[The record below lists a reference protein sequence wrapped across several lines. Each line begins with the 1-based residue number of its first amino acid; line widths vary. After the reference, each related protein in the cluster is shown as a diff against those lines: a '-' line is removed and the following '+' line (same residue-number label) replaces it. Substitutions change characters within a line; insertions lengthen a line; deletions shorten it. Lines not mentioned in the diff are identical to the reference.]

1 MMLAE
6 DVLGAIERVLP
17 HIRDAA
23 AVCEEQRAVGA
34 ETIARIAE
42 TGVFRIF
49 QPKRYGGMEGSIR
62 LFFDAIAAIGGACTS
77 TGWVCGVL
85 GTHQWVIA
93 NFPEEAQDDVWGTSP
108 GTLLSGTAAPGSVKA
123 VPVAGGY
130 RVTGTW
136 RFCSGSNHATWH
148 FGGATIV
155 EPGSG
160 MPDKAFFLLPVEEVR
175 FVDNWIV
182 NGLCGTASCD
192 GIADDVFVPA
202 HRVLAIADMIAGVT
216 PGQQVNSAP
225 LYRLPNATV
234 VGLGIAAP
242 PLGATSAALTSFIAD
257 SKTRERT
264 GGLMGD
270 SRKLW
275 ESPTLQL
282 RVAEA
287 SAMLEAARAL
297 IDRDLDETER
307 TNDAGELTVNTRVR
321 VRRDL
326 AFGVRTCVDVMA
338 MLYRSAGTEVMFPPN
353 PLERTWRD
361 VNAAAKHVG
370 LNWDNLGTAAGRH
383 LFGMDPRAQY

>member
-1 MMLAE
+1 
-6 DVLGAIERVLP
+6 
-17 HIRDAA
+17 
-23 AVCEEQRAVGA
+23 
-34 ETIARIAE
+34 
-42 TGVFRIF
+42 
-49 QPKRYGGMEGSIR
+49 MEGSIR
-62 LFFDAIAAIGGACTS
+62 LFFDAIAAIGGACAS

-93 NFPEEAQDDVWGTSP
+93 NFPEEAQDDVWGKSP
-108 GTLLSGTAAPGSVKA
+108 GTLLSGTAAPGSVTA

-130 RVTGTW
+130 NVTGTW
-136 RFCSGSNHATWH
+136 RFCSGSNHAAWH
-148 FGGATIV
+148 FGGATVV
-155 EPGSG
+155 EPPPGV
-160 MPDKAFFLLPVEEVR
+160 PDKAFFLLPVDDIT

-192 GIADDVFVPA
+192 GIADGVFVPQ
-202 HRVLAIADMIAGVT
+202 HRVLSIADMIAGVT
-216 PGQQVNSAP
+216 PGQRLNSAP

-242 PLGATSAALTSFIAD
+242 PLGATSAALDAFIAD
-257 SKTRERT
+257 TQTRERT

-287 SAMLEAARAL
+287 SAMLDAARAL
-297 IDRDLDETER
+297 IDRDLEETER
-307 TNDAGELTVNTRVR
+307 ANDAGELTVDTRVR

-326 AFGVRTCVDVMA
+326 SFGVRTCVEIMA

>member
-1 MMLAE
+1 MMVAE
-6 DVLGAIERVLP
+6 DVLGAIERILP
-17 HIRDAA
+17 RIRDAA
-23 AVCEEQRAVGA
+23 ATTERDRAVSA
-34 ETIARIAE
+34 EIIAFIAE
-42 TGVFRIF
+42 TGVFRIL

-62 LFFDAIAAIGGACTS
+62 LFFDAIAAIGGACAS

-93 NFPEEAQDDVWGTSP
+93 NFPEQAQDDVWGKTP

-123 VPVAGGY
+123 VAVAGGY

-136 RFCSGSNHATWH
+136 RFCSGSNHAAWH

-155 EPGSG
+155 DPAPGT
-160 MPDKAFFLLPVEEVR
+160 PDKAFFLLPIEDITL
-175 FVDNWIV
+175 VDNWIV

-192 GIADDVFVPA
+192 GIADEVFVPE
-202 HRVLAIADMIAGVT
+202 HRVLSIADMIAGIT
-216 PGQQVNSAP
+216 PGQQINSAP

-234 VGLGIAAP
+234 VALGIAAP
-242 PLGATSAALTSFIAD
+242 PVGATGAALKAFIAD
-257 SKTRERT
+257 TQTRERT

-282 RVAEA
+282 RVAES
-287 SAMLEAARAL
+287 SAMLDAARAL
-297 IDRDLDETER
+297 IDRDLEETER
-307 TNDAGELTVNTRVR
+307 ANDAGELTVDTRVR

-326 AFGVRTCVDVMA
+326 SFGVRTCVEIMA

-383 LFGMDPRAQY
+383 LFGLDPRAQY